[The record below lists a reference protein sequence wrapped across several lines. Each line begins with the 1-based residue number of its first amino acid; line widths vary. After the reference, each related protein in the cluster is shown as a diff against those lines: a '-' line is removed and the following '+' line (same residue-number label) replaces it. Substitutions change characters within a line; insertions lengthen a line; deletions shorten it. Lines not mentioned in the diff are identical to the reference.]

1 MFCFC
6 LLGVLFLSFCFLLWF
21 LGECGGCVLSG
32 RKLFLDPDRCVYQG
46 FQVTCVSKFG
56 EMTLRSEDGL
66 GEDAE
71 GI

>member
-1 MFCFC
+1 
-6 LLGVLFLSFCFLLWF
+6 
-21 LGECGGCVLSG
+21 VLSG